1 MPDSDHAAAVS
12 SEATPSSSQ
21 ESASHRERVIREE
34 LERRIALFDQLED
47 AKFGRFGAA
56 DWALCTAVFFV
67 LPILVAWWVL

>member
-1 MPDSDHAAAVS
+1 
-12 SEATPSSSQ
+12 
-21 ESASHRERVIREE
+21 VIREE
-34 LERRIALFDQLED
+34 LERRVALFDQLED